1 MRRAM
6 LPLSPIL
13 NPRSSHLKGPRGF
26 WVKFSQC
33 GGIAM
38 PYIVQADES
47 EDHSAVSKT
56 HEDRKDAL
64 VTAVKWGSEG
74 RKVKII
80 GNGRI
85 YTPTELA
92 LSIINEEPR

>member
-1 MRRAM
+1 
-6 LPLSPIL
+6 
-13 NPRSSHLKGPRGF
+13 
-26 WVKFSQC
+26 
-33 GGIAM
+33 M

-47 EDHSAVSKT
+47 EDDSAVSKP
-56 HEDRKDAL
+56 HEDRKEAL
-64 VTAVKWGSEG
+64 ATAVRSGSEG

-92 LSIINEEPR
+92 LSIINNE